1 MMKNYDK
8 LAHDILNLN
17 KMDNDFLDIKIDFRT
32 ANKLSNDFYKIF
44 FMNKRNGELKSYEA
58 EIEYS
63 VSSNLKPFEGLSR
76 LGTYKSYIDISD
88 KESIKRVPVLMHE
101 KAHVYEKL
109 NHKSKNEFI
118 PTFFEILFT
127 LKIDN
132 NMLSKTVLN
141 YKISEAKKAA
151 NIYLRTKNDNAL
163 SYMLD
168 FYRSINLLITYLND
182 CNLVTKSLD
191 ENFFMDKDSN
201 QIIDEFYLDDDK
213 NSISNKINIIT
224 KKETFN

>member
-1 MMKNYDK
+1 MY
-8 LAHDILNLN
+8 
-17 KMDNDFLDIKIDFRT
+17 
-32 ANKLSNDFYKIF
+32 
-44 FMNKRNGELKSYEA
+44 KRNKELETYETK
-58 EIEYS
+58 IEYDI
-63 VSSNLKPFEGLSR
+63 SSNLNSFEGLSR
-76 LGTYKSYIDISD
+76 LGTYKSYIDVSD
-88 KESIKRVPVLMHE
+88 KESIKRVPVLIHE

-151 NIYLRTKNDNAL
+151 NIYLRTKNSNAL

-182 CNLVTKSLD
+182 CNCVTKSLD

-201 QIIDEFYLDDDK
+201 RIIDEFYLDDNKD
-213 NSISNKINIIT
+213 SIKKIIDNLT
-224 KKETFN
+224 KF

>member
-1 MMKNYDK
+1 MKDYNK
-8 LAHDILNLN
+8 LARDILNLN
-17 KMDNDFLDIKIDFRT
+17 KMDNDFFDIKMDFRT
-32 ANKLSNDFYKIF
+32 ANKISNDFYKTF
-44 FMNKRNGELKSYEA
+44 FMYERNKELDEYEKNISYDFNSG
-58 EIEYS
+58 I
-63 VSSNLKPFEGLSR
+63 KPFEGISR
-76 LGTYKSYIDISD
+76 LGTYRSYIDISN
-88 KESIKRVPVLMHE
+88 KESIKRVPVLIHE

-118 PTFFEILFT
+118 PTFFELLCA
-127 LKIDN
+127 LKLN
-132 NMLSKTVLN
+132 NDLSKTVLN
-141 YKISEAKKAA
+141 YKIGEAYKAA
-151 NIYLRTKNDNAL
+151 NIYLRTKNNNAL

-182 CNLVTKSLD
+182 CNWVTKSLD

>member
-1 MMKNYDK
+1 MNDYDK
-8 LAHDILNLN
+8 LAHDILSIN
-17 KMDNDFLDIKIDFRT
+17 KMDNDFSDIKMDFIT
-32 ANKLSNDFYKIF
+32 ANKLSNDFYKMF
-44 FMNKRNGELKSYEA
+44 FMNKRNKKLETYETKIEYDISSSLKS
-58 EIEYS
+58 
-63 VSSNLKPFEGLSR
+63 FEGLSR
-76 LGTYKSYIDISD
+76 LGTYKSYIEISD
-88 KESIKRVPVLMHE
+88 KESIRRVPVLMHE

-118 PTFFEILFT
+118 PTFFEILST

-141 YKISEAKKAA
+141 YKIGEAKKAA

-182 CNLVTKSLD
+182 YNCVIKSLD

-201 QIIDEFYLDDDK
+201 QIIDEFYLDD
-213 NSISNKINIIT
+213 NKDNIKKIIDNLT
-224 KKETFN
+224 KF

>member
-17 KMDNDFLDIKIDFRT
+17 KMDNDFLDIKMDFRT
-32 ANKLSNDFYKIF
+32 ANKLSNDFYKMF
-44 FMNKRNGELKSYEA
+44 FMNKRNEELKTYET
-58 EIEYS
+58 EIEYGFS
-63 VSSNLKPFEGLSR
+63 PYIKPFEGLSR

-132 NMLSKTVLN
+132 NMLSKSVLN
-141 YKISEAKKAA
+141 YKIGEAKKAA
-151 NIYLRTKNDNAL
+151 NIYLRTKNSNAL
-163 SYMLD
+163 SYILD

-182 CNLVTKSLD
+182 WNYVTKSLD

-201 QIIDEFYLDDDK
+201 QIINEFYLDDGKD
-213 NSISNKINIIT
+213 SIKKKIDDLI
-224 KKETFN
+224 KF

>member
-1 MMKNYDK
+1 MNDYEK
-8 LAHDILNLN
+8 LAHDILSIN
-17 KMDNDFLDIKIDFRT
+17 KMDNDFSDIKMDFIT
-32 ANKLSNDFYKIF
+32 ANKLSNDFYKMF
-44 FMNKRNGELKSYEA
+44 FMNKRNGELKSYEDV
-58 EIEYS
+58 IEYS
-63 VSSNLKPFEGLSR
+63 VNSNLKSFEGLSR
-76 LGTYKSYIDISD
+76 LGTYKSYIDVSD
-88 KESIKRVPVLMHE
+88 KESIRRVPVLMHE

-141 YKISEAKKAA
+141 YKIDEAKKAA
-151 NIYLRTKNDNAL
+151 NIYLITRNSNAL

-168 FYRSINLLITYLND
+168 FYRSINLLIIYLND
-182 CNLVTKSLD
+182 CNCVTKSLD

-201 QIIDEFYLDDDK
+201 QIIDEFYLDD
-213 NSISNKINIIT
+213 NKDNIKKIIDNLT
-224 KKETFN
+224 KF

>member
-17 KMDNDFLDIKIDFRT
+17 KMDNDFLDIKMDFRT
-32 ANKLSNDFYKIF
+32 ANKLSNDFYKTF
-44 FMNKRNGELKSYEA
+44 FMYKRNGELKTYEDV
-58 EIEYS
+58 IEYS
-63 VSSNLKPFEGLSR
+63 VSSNLKSFEGLSR
-76 LGTYKSYIDISD
+76 LGTYKSYIDISN

-127 LKIDN
+127 LKTDN
-132 NMLSKTVLN
+132 NMLFKFVLN
-141 YKISEAKKAA
+141 YKIGEAKKAA
-151 NIYLRTKNDNAL
+151 NIYLRTKNSNAL
-163 SYMLD
+163 SYILD

-182 CNLVTKSLD
+182 CNWVTKSLD

-201 QIIDEFYLDDDK
+201 QIIDEFYLDDGKD
-213 NSISNKINIIT
+213 SIKKKIDDLI
-224 KKETFN
+224 KF

>member
-1 MMKNYDK
+1 MKNYDK

-17 KMDNDFLDIKIDFRT
+17 KMDNDFFDIKMDFKT
-32 ANKLSNDFYKIF
+32 ANKLSNDFYKMF
-44 FMNKRNGELKSYEA
+44 FMNKRNEELKTYET
-58 EIEYS
+58 EIEYGFS
-63 VSSNLKPFEGLSR
+63 PYIKPFEGLSR

-132 NMLSKTVLN
+132 SMLSKSVLN
-141 YKISEAKKAA
+141 YKIGEAKKAA
-151 NIYLRTKNDNAL
+151 NIYLKTKNSNAL

-182 CNLVTKSLD
+182 CNYVTKSLD

-213 NSISNKINIIT
+213 DSINKKIDNLI
-224 KKETFN
+224 KF